1 MDVRQKLKE
10 ATETAEVLDII
21 YHGGSQPGKA
31 RKIAPIEI
39 TGEKVRARC
48 YASNAVKTFIIQK
61 IELISEANTQK
72 SEGWEVG
79 KIDHVSFDS
88 LRQVYDEYFD
98 QLQKLGWHVNI
109 NDSELT
115 LHRVRKNGN
124 PLKGH
129 DVQLY
134 YEEYSFDLV
143 MGLDGEFREENK
155 QKRTRP
161 FGVRAKSFSTKT
173 FSILGKA
180 VPIFLEQAE
189 KLSPKNM

>member
-1 MDVRQKLKE
+1 MDVRQKLNE

-21 YHGGSQPGKA
+21 YHGGSQPGKT

-39 TGEKVRARC
+39 KGEKVRARC
-48 YASNAVKTFIIQK
+48 YASNAVKTFIMEK
-61 IELISEANTQK
+61 IELISESYAK
-72 SEGWEVG
+72 KGEEWEVG
-79 KIDHVSFDS
+79 KVDFVNFDS
-88 LRQVYDEYFD
+88 LQQVYEEYID
-98 QLQKLGWHVNI
+98 QLQKLGWHVNV

-134 YEEYSFDLV
+134 HEEYSFDLV
-143 MGLDGEFREENK
+143 MGLDGEFSEENR

-161 FGVRAKSFSTKT
+161 FGVRAKNFSTKT
-173 FSILGKA
+173 FSVLGKA